1 MRKWISLL
9 LALTMLLSAA
19 AALAE
24 ALPDTMRVDPQ
35 PVTAKILEINKHGN
49 IHLDFKGSAMLEAGW
64 EYGDLVSV
72 TVGGKKWEMPIGS
85 SFSDVDQG
93 HMACLL
99 VIRPDM
105 EEDYVSLAINMGN
118 FTEETGL
125 AVKETT
131 EADPGFVWIYA
142 EGLETPDE
150 ITIEMKEPGG
160 YYDQWAVRQLKR
172 TVNREDYPHLTDAE
186 YANFRMVKAGEIAE
200 GRLYR
205 ASSPV
210 NPEIGRNTCADK
222 AAEEAGIR
230 TVINLADSEEDI
242 KAFEGYAESYCG
254 KQKTILLEMGMDFR
268 TEDYREDLAESLR
281 FLAGND
287 GPYLVHCLEGKDRTG
302 FFCAILEC
310 LAGATEEELITDYM
324 LSYEYFYG
332 VEKDSEAYTV
342 ILENIFL
349 KTLKTA
355 FGLETLKGADLKACA
370 EGYLKSIGL
379 GEEEITAIRDRI
391 CK

>member
-150 ITIEMKEPGG
+150 ITIEMKEAGG

-222 AAEEAGIR
+222 AAEEAGVR

-302 FFCAILEC
+302 FVCAILEC

-332 VEKDSEAYTV
+332 VENGSEAYTA

-370 EGYLKSIGL
+370 EGYLASIGL
-379 GEEEITAIRDRI
+379 RSEEITAIRDRI

>member
-242 KAFEGYAESYCG
+242 KAFEGYAGSYCG

-332 VEKDSEAYTV
+332 VENGSEAYTV

-349 KTLKTA
+349 KMLKTA

-370 EGYLKSIGL
+370 EEYLASIGL
-379 GEEEITAIRDRI
+379 RPEEITAIRDRI

>member
-242 KAFEGYAESYCG
+242 KAFEGYAGSYCG

-268 TEDYREDLAESLR
+268 TEDYREDLAEGLR

-310 LAGATEEELITDYM
+310 LAGATEEEIITDYM

-332 VEKDSEAYTV
+332 VENSSEAYTA

-349 KTLKTA
+349 KMLKTA

-379 GEEEITAIRDRI
+379 RSEEITAIRDRI